1 MLPYHRHII
10 FFVALLVVSLV
21 GQPAAP
27 PAPVQQIEH
36 DHFVHL
42 PLVIQP
48 PAHHPYVNA
57 VIERTNYYRQQHG
70 CPPLTRDDRLH
81 DAAQRHSDDM
91 AENDFFAHEGSDGSS
106 PSDRLR
112 DAGYD
117 WVGAAENIAAG
128 ISSPSAVVDK
138 WMESD
143 QGHRD
148 NILTCAFE
156 QIGVG
161 YRYLSNDTGST
172 NYHHYWTQVFGT
184 PR

>member
-1 MLPYHRHII
+1 MLSFHRHII
-10 FFVALLVVSLV
+10 SFVAVLLVWLS

-27 PAPVQQIEH
+27 AAEALQTEY
-36 DHFVHL
+36 DYFAHL
-42 PLVIQP
+42 PWVINP
-48 PAHHPYVNA
+48 PAHHPYVDA

-70 CPPLTRDDRLH
+70 CPPLTADDRLH

-91 AENDFFAHEGSDGSS
+91 AENDLFDHTGSDGSS

-117 WVGAAENIAAG
+117 WVRAAENIAAG
-128 ISSPSAVVDK
+128 ISSPAAVVDK

-148 NILTCAFE
+148 NILNCAFE
-156 QIGVG
+156 EIGVG